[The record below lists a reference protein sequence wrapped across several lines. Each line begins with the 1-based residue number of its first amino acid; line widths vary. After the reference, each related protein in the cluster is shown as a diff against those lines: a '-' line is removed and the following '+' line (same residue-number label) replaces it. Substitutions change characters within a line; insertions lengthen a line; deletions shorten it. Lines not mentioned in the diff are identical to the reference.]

1 MFSGWLLSLLAVA
14 YLGCLFGIAF
24 FGDRSRIYPN
34 HPRLRPYIYSLAL
47 GVYCTSWTFFG
58 AVGSAVRDGW
68 GYLPIYLGPSLVFL
82 FGLPLIERLV
92 EIGRVHKVSSIADFI
107 ASRFG
112 KSRALAVLVTVI
124 ALSAAIPYIALQY
137 KAVAASIAAL
147 TQVAAPHVPWHQDTA
162 LAVALLMALFA
173 VLFGARRVDAT
184 GHREGL
190 MLAIA
195 FESLLKLLAFVA
207 VGIFAYLHLR
217 GRPWL
222 LPPRLASAATLFNSD
237 AATSTLLAAAAI
249 FCLPRQ
255 FQVGVVE
262 CANIADLKYAR
273 WLLPAYLGVF
283 SAVVVPVVAMGTISG
298 LSTRTASDTLILT
311 LPMSYGPPW
320 LTVLVFLGG
329 LSAATA
335 MVVVASTALATMIS
349 NDIAAPLLWRQRLE
363 AGAGLGRRVL
373 WVRRAVIVTLALL
386 AFAYYRSTSGST
398 SLAAI
403 GLLAFAAVAQF
414 VPGIL
419 AALYWSGASR
429 SGVFWGMLVGF
440 IAWANLLF
448 LPNLV
453 AGGVLAAS
461 PIAAVRVLGPLLPHA
476 LTDYSTLGSVGP
488 RAMMALA
495 LNVGVMLIVSAL
507 RGVTLQERFAA
518 RAFIAPK
525 RPAAG
530 LHTIT
535 SKVGD
540 LESVAARIIG
550 PAAARQALLEYAAQT
565 GASPPKPAES
575 ADRGMLQHFERV
587 LAGSIG
593 ASSARVVLTHALKRK
608 GLSLDE
614 VAELLDETSQEL
626 RFSRQLLQATMENVT
641 QGISVVDAEMRIVA
655 WNRRYLELFGY
666 PDGLVYVGRPVGDI
680 IRWNAERGEL
690 GPGEPEEHVEKRLS
704 RMRAGTPYTFQR
716 TRRSGKVY
724 SIHGQPMSGGGYVS
738 TYTDITEFKLAEQ
751 GLLEAKLGLEERVA
765 LRTKELSHALEAQ
778 RAAKLLAE
786 TANASKTRFV
796 AAASHDLL
804 QPLNA
809 ARLFASALESRAR
822 EHPDLLELAVRID
835 ASMRAAE
842 ELLSGLL
849 DIARLDSGALRPQ
862 ISGFPIGALLEELR
876 RQYAPLAQARGL
888 RLTIVDCGEIVRSD
902 RVLLRRIIQNYLSNA
917 LRYTERGGVVVG
929 CRRRGEQLEIA
940 VYDTGPGV
948 AEHERER
955 IYAEFGRLEQSSPW
969 GEKGLGLGLSIC
981 DRLARLMDHQ
991 LTLVS
996 RPGCGSVFGV
1006 RVTRDTKVRRR
1017 QRRQRQLQP
1026 TDPIGLRGLRVLCVD
1041 NDRPILDG
1049 MEALLATWGVMVIK
1063 ATDATE
1069 ALRLAGQVPIDA
1081 VLADYHLGPGIDGL
1095 ELLRCLQATQN
1106 PDLPAALITADH
1118 SADVEGLAR
1127 SASYPLLHK
1136 PLRPAALRA
1145 LLGAFRSRS
1154 YKIETAGLQESSA

>member
-1 MFSGWLLSLLAVA
+1 MFSGWLLSSLAVA

-24 FGDRSRIYPN
+24 YGDRRRIYPTRR
-34 HPRLRPYIYSLAL
+34 RLRPYIYSLTL

-58 AVGSAVRDGW
+58 AVGTAVRDGW
-68 GYLPIYLGPSLVFL
+68 GYLPIYLGPALVFL
-82 FGLPLIERLV
+82 FGLPFMERLV
-92 EIGRVHKVSSIADFI
+92 EIGRLHKVSSIADFI

-124 ALSAAIPYIALQY
+124 AASAAIPYIALQY

-147 TQVAAPHVPWHQDTA
+147 TTVAAVHAPWYQDTA
-162 LAVALLMALFA
+162 LAVALLLALFA

-207 VGIFAYLHLR
+207 IGVFACLQLH

-222 LPPRLASAATLFNSD
+222 LPPRLATAATMFNGD
-237 AATSTLLAAAAI
+237 ALSSTVLAAAAI

-262 CANIADLKYAR
+262 CADTADLKFAR
-273 WLLPAYLGVF
+273 WLLPAYLGLF
-283 SAVVVPVVAMGTISG
+283 SAVVVPVVALGTIDG
-298 LSTRTASDTLILT
+298 LALHTASDSLIFA
-311 LPMSYGPPW
+311 LPMSYGAPW

-349 NDIAAPLLWRQRLE
+349 NDIAAPVLWRQRLE
-363 AGAGLGRRVL
+363 SGASMGRRVL

-386 AFAYYRSTSGST
+386 AFAYYRSTAEST

-403 GLLAFAAVAQF
+403 GLLAFAAVVQF
-414 VPGIL
+414 APGIF

-429 SGVFWGMLVGF
+429 GGVFYGMLIGF
-440 IAWANLLF
+440 VAWAALLL
-448 LPNLV
+448 LPNLMA
-453 AGGVLAAS
+453 AGGLLAS
-461 PIAAVRVLGPLLPHA
+461 PAIASLRVIGWLLPHG
-476 LTDYSTLGSVGP
+476 LTDYSTVGAVGP
-488 RAMMALA
+488 RALIALTM
-495 LNVGVMLIVSAL
+495 NVFVMLVVSAR

-518 RAFIAPK
+518 RAFIAPR
-525 RPAAG
+525 RPAAM
-530 LHTIT
+530 LHAIT

-550 PAAARQALLEYAAQT
+550 AAAARQALHEYAAQT
-565 GASPPKPAES
+565 GEALPKPAEQ
-575 ADRGMLQHFERV
+575 ADRGLLQHFERV

-614 VAELLDETSQEL
+614 VAEMLDETSQEL

-655 WNRRYLELFGY
+655 WNRRYLELVGY
-666 PDGLVYVGRPVGDI
+666 PDGMVYVGRPVAEL
-680 IRWNAERGEL
+680 IRWNAEQGEL
-690 GPGEPEEHVEKRLS
+690 GPGEPEAHVEKRLAY
-704 RMRAGTPYTFQR
+704 MRAGTAYTFQR
-716 TRRSGKVY
+716 ARRSGRVY
-724 SIHGQPMSGGGYVS
+724 SIHGQPMSGGGYVA

-751 GLLEAKLGLEERVA
+751 ALLEAKQGLEERVA
-765 LRTKELSHALEAQ
+765 QRTQELSQALEAQ
-778 RAAKLLAE
+778 RAAKQLAE
-786 TANASKTRFV
+786 AANASKTRFV

-822 EHPDLLELAVRID
+822 AHPELLELATRID
-835 ASMRAAE
+835 GSMRAAE
-842 ELLSGLL
+842 ELLNDLL
-849 DIARLDSGALRPQ
+849 DIARLDSGALRPE
-862 ISGFPIGALLEELR
+862 ISSFSIAELLEELR
-876 RQYAPLAQARGL
+876 RQYAPLAHARSL
-888 RLTIVDCGEIVRSD
+888 RLSIVDCREVVRSD
-902 RVLLRRIIQNYLSNA
+902 RVLLRRIVQNYLSNA

-929 CRRRGEQLEIA
+929 CRRRGEELEIV

-955 IYAEFGRLEQSSPW
+955 IYAEFSRLDQSSPW

-981 DRLARLMDHQ
+981 DRLARLMNHH
-991 LTLVS
+991 LTLISKPGRGS
-996 RPGCGSVFGV
+996 RFGV
-1006 RVTRDTKVRRR
+1006 RVARDAKARRR
-1017 QRRQRQLQP
+1017 QRRETQVPPMDP
-1026 TDPIGLRGLRVLCVD
+1026 TGLRGLRILCVD

-1049 MEALLATWGVMVIK
+1049 MEALLGTWGVLVVK
-1063 ATDATE
+1063 ARNSSE
-1069 ALRLAGQVPIDA
+1069 ALRLASEQDIDA
-1081 VLADYHLGPGIDGL
+1081 VLADYHLGDGSDGL
-1095 ELLRCLQATQN
+1095 ELLRRLQASQEAE
-1106 PDLPAALITADH
+1106 LAAALITADH
-1118 SADVEGLAR
+1118 CAEVALMAR
-1127 SASYPLLHK
+1127 TAGYPLLHK
-1136 PLRPAALRA
+1136 PLRPAALRS
-1145 LLGAFRSRS
+1145 LLGAFRRRPRQVSTS
-1154 YKIETAGLQESSA
+1154 AGQ